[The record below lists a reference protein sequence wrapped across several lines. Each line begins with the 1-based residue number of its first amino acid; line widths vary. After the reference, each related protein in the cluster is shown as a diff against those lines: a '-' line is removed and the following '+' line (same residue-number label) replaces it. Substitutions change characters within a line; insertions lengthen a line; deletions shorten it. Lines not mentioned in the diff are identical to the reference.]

1 MGNLPILTSLSIITH
16 NPTHT
21 IMDKQILTEDKAS
34 FEYTFL
40 TYVHSMSCYGWNLT
54 RFRIKQDKH
63 YFVDFASKTGKD
75 AIQHCFN
82 SEHKDGLAYLFK
94 VMSEMQ
100 RPRD

>member
-1 MGNLPILTSLSIITH
+1 
-16 NPTHT
+16 
-21 IMDKQILTEDKAS
+21 MDKQILTEDKAS

-40 TYVHSMSCYGWNLT
+40 TYIHSMSCYGWNLT

-82 SEHKDGLAYLFK
+82 PEHKDGLAYLFK